1 MLLAGGGALQLLY
14 VMRTCT
20 TTHTTRPAVL
30 NTCLPRWRE
39 GLWGPPERAGR
50 HANARLAFPPRLRL
64 PAALARPFAVAR
76 VHTRQEGRCASARGL
91 LPAGSRPRCALPA
104 PKQPRLP
111 SRRMAPRGW
120 LLHTRPSRVKRL
132 ANGAGLSATAP
143 PVRATLANGHSAPH
157 AAPALPPPTRVLTPR
172 CCRHPTSVAA
182 GVTRVGARSQD

>member
-39 GLWGPPERAGR
+39 GLWGRPERAGR

-120 LLHTRPSRVKRL
+120 LLHTRPSRVKRCWPTAL
-132 ANGAGLSATAP
+132 GFLPLLRRSEQHLLTATAP
-143 PVRATLANGHSAPH
+143 HTPHLPCPRPRAF
-157 AAPALPPPTRVLTPR
+157 
-172 CCRHPTSVAA
+172 
-182 GVTRVGARSQD
+182 